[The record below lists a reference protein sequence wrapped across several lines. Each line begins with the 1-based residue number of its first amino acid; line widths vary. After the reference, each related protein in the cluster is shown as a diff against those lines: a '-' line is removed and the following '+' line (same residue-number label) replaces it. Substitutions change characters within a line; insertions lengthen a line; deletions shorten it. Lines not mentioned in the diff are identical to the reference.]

1 MVIVYLYM
9 LLCWSTVYLLLQ
21 HCNFFCSWFNIIIK
35 SFIFAIGSHWEAK
48 SVHGVIPE
56 SNAASLSRFP
66 ASSLYFGLSSLA
78 LRASLR
84 FSRRFSTSLLCSW
97 CLDSASLIWLIMLSS
112 AFRRESIISLSL
124 VLTEM
129 MALVARLSSVTFSCI
144 CFSSLGI
151 SASDLTIR
159 LKSYPLTS
167 RLMWQS
173 SDGGKMMRALNKDG
187 NNCAGCGL

>member
-1 MVIVYLYM
+1 M
-9 LLCWSTVYLLLQ
+9 
-21 HCNFFCSWFNIIIK
+21 K
-35 SFIFAIGSHWEAK
+35 SGQ
-48 SVHGVIPE
+48 GVIPE
-56 SNAASLSRFP
+56 SNAASLRRFP
-66 ASSLYFGLSSLA
+66 ASFLYFGLSSLT
-78 LRASLR
+78 LRASVR
-84 FSRRFSTSLLCSW
+84 FSRRLSTSLLCSW

-144 CFSSLGI
+144 CFSWLGI

-173 SDGGKMMRALNKDG
+173 SDGGKMMHSIKMEIIVQDVAYKWRVYIRSDDDFISEWLTAI
-187 NNCAGCGL
+187 NNSMHNLTNNI